1 VKPNRNMIVLQVLMT
16 CLVAA
21 LGTIALI
28 DGRIVVGLLLVGL
41 ACARAG
47 MIVERRRRRGE
58 LSRRFPG
65 MAGRSRG

>member
-1 VKPNRNMIVLQVLMT
+1 MT

-28 DGRIVVGLLLVGL
+28 DGRIVVGVLLVAL
-41 ACARAG
+41 ACVRVG
-47 MIVERRRRRGE
+47 MIVERRRRRAE

-65 MAGRSRG
+65 MADQSR